1 MAIAIGIKVPL
12 NYSEDGFQPTLT
24 IAEEAV
30 EDMTNLVL
38 TNKGELAWNESFGV
52 GLEKY
57 LFEND
62 TETLRTD
69 LASSIAT
76 QVATYI
82 SYIEFLGVE
91 FQDVTD
97 TGVLSIVVNY
107 AIKDAGTLQPTT
119 SLGFLF
125 DPASGMVGA
134 PSTAPAQVPIGMQN
148 PNL

>member
-97 TGVLSIVVNY
+97 TGVLNIIVKY
-107 AIKDAGTLQPTT
+107 AIKDAGTLQPITG
-119 SLGFLF
+119 LKFAF
-125 DPASGMVGA
+125 DPASGMIGA
-134 PSTAPAQVPIGMQN
+134 PSTAPPQTPI
-148 PNL
+148 

>member
-57 LFEND
+57 
-62 TETLRTD
+62 
-69 LASSIAT
+69 
-76 QVATYI
+76 
-82 SYIEFLGVE
+82 
-91 FQDVTD
+91 
-97 TGVLSIVVNY
+97 Y
-107 AIKDAGTLQPTT
+107 AIKDTGTLQPTT

-134 PSTAPAQVPIGMQN
+134 PSTAPVQVPIGMQN